1 MFFKMLKLVHGSVEK
16 EDLYE
21 FFKEEAATSFPS
33 PTNTKFHGTICNDM
47 QYQQRTFV
55 RVP

>member
-1 MFFKMLKLVHGSVEK
+1 MLKLVHGSVEK
-16 EDLYE
+16 EDLYG
-21 FFKEEAATSFPS
+21 FFKAEAATSFPS
-33 PTNTKFHGTICNDM
+33 ATNTKFHGTICM

>member
-16 EDLYE
+16 EDLYG

-33 PTNTKFHGTICNDM
+33 PTNTKFHGTICM